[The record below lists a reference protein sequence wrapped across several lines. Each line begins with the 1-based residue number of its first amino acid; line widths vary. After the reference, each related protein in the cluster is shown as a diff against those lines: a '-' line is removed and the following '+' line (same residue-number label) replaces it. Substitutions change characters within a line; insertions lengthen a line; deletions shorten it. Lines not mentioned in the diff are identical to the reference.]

1 MAVSSKQVTAVRRFN
16 RFYTRQI
23 GVLDESH
30 LGSGFSLA
38 EGRVL
43 FELAHRTNV
52 AASELTRDLGLDP
65 GYLSRI
71 LKRFETK
78 GLVRRATAE
87 GDARRA
93 VLELTEA
100 GRAAFEPL
108 NDASSRDVAAL
119 LERLP
124 QPKRR
129 AVVDAMTTI
138 ERALHFDATL
148 GGAATI
154 RPLKVGDIGWI
165 THRQGI
171 LYAEEYGWDATYE
184 ALVAEILAGFVRN
197 FDAAKENAWIAER
210 DGEILGSVFLVRQSD
225 EVAKLRL
232 LYVEASARG
241 IGLGKRLV
249 DECTAFARAKG
260 YLTMTLWTQSNLGAA
275 RAIYEKAG
283 FRRVAE
289 EKHHSFGKDLV
300 GETWE
305 LQLREPPLAQAAD

>member
-1 MAVSSKQVTAVRRFN
+1 MAVSSKQITAVRRFN
-16 RFYTRQI
+16 RFYTRRI

-43 FELAHRTNV
+43 FELAHRTGV
-52 AASELTRDLGLDP
+52 SASELTRDLGLDP

-71 LKRFETK
+71 LKRFAAR

-93 VLELTEA
+93 VLELTED
-100 GRAAFEPL
+100 GRTAFAPL
-108 NDASSRDVAAL
+108 NDASSRDVAAI

-124 QPKRR
+124 QPKRK

-138 ERALHFDATL
+138 ESALDGDAQSSGVTL
-148 GGAATI
+148 

-165 THRQGI
+165 AHRQGI
-171 LYAEEYGWDATYE
+171 LYAEEYGWDGSYE
-184 ALVAEILAGFVRN
+184 ALVAEILAEFVRN
-197 FDAAKENAWIAER
+197 FDAAMEKAWIAER
-210 DGEILGSVFLVRQSD
+210 DGEILGSVFLVRKSD

-232 LYVEASARG
+232 LYVETSARG
-241 IGLGKRLV
+241 MGLGKRLV
-249 DECTAFARAKG
+249 DECITFARAKG
-260 YLTMTLWTQSNLGAA
+260 YRTMTLWTQASLAAA
-275 RAIYEKAG
+275 RAIYAKAG
-283 FRRVAE
+283 FKLVAE

-305 LQLREPPLAQAAD
+305 LDLR

>member
-1 MAVSSKQVTAVRRFN
+1 MAVSSKQIMAVRRFN
-16 RFYTRQI
+16 RFYTRRI

-43 FELAHRTNV
+43 FELAHRTGV
-52 AASELTRDLGLDP
+52 SASELTRDLGLDP

-93 VLELTEA
+93 VLQLTEA
-100 GRAAFEPL
+100 GRAAFAPL
-108 NDASSRDVAAL
+108 DQASSRDVAAIL
-119 LERLP
+119 DRLP
-124 QPKRR
+124 QPKRK

-138 ERALHFDATL
+138 ESALEGEAQSGGVTLRALA
-148 GGAATI
+148 
-154 RPLKVGDIGWI
+154 VGDIGWI
-165 THRQGI
+165 AHRQGI
-171 LYAEEYGWDATYE
+171 LYAEEYGWDGSYE
-184 ALVAEILAGFVRN
+184 ALVAEILAGFVRD
-197 FDAAKENAWIAER
+197 FDAAKENAWVAER
-210 DGEILGSVFLVRQSD
+210 DGETLGSVFLVRKSD

-232 LYVEASARG
+232 LYVEAGARG

-249 DECTAFARAKG
+249 DECITFARDKG
-260 YLTMTLWTQSNLGAA
+260 YRTMTLWTQSNLGAA
-275 RAIYEKAG
+275 RSIYEKTG
-283 FRRVAE
+283 FKVVAT
-289 EKHHSFGKDLV
+289 EKHHSFGKDLI

-305 LQLREPPLAQAAD
+305 LDLR

>member
-1 MAVSSKQVTAVRRFN
+1 MAVSSKQITAVRRFN
-16 RFYTRQI
+16 RFYTRRI

-43 FELAHRTNV
+43 FELAHRTGV
-52 AASELTRDLGLDP
+52 SASELTRDLGLDP

-71 LKRFETK
+71 LKRFEAK

-108 NDASSRDVAAL
+108 NDASSRDVAAI

-124 QPKRR
+124 QPKRT

-138 ERALHFDATL
+138 ESALEGEAQSGGVTLRALA
-148 GGAATI
+148 
-154 RPLKVGDIGWI
+154 VGDIGWI

-171 LYAEEYGWDATYE
+171 LYAEEYGWDGSYE
-184 ALVAEILAGFVRN
+184 ALVAEILAGFVQN
-197 FDAAKENAWIAER
+197 FDPARENAWIAER
-210 DGEILGSVFLVRQSD
+210 DGEILGSVFLVRKS
-225 EVAKLRL
+225 EEIAELRL
-232 LYVEASARG
+232 LYVEKSARG
-241 IGLGKRLV
+241 LGLGKRLV
-249 DECTAFARAKG
+249 DECIAFARAKG
-260 YLTMTLWTQSNLGAA
+260 YRTMTLWTQSNLGAA
-275 RAIYEKAG
+275 RAIYERAG
-283 FRRVAE
+283 FKVVAT
-289 EKHHSFGKDLV
+289 EKHRSFGKDLV

-305 LQLREPPLAQAAD
+305 LRL

>member
-1 MAVSSKQVTAVRRFN
+1 MGVSSKHVTAVRRFN
-16 RFYTRQI
+16 RFYTRRI

-43 FELAHRTNV
+43 FELAHRTGV
-52 AASELTRDLGLDP
+52 SASELTRDLGLDP

-108 NDASSRDVAAL
+108 DQASSRDVAAI

-124 QPKRR
+124 QPKRK
-129 AVVDAMTTI
+129 AVVEAMTTI
-138 ERALHFDATL
+138 ESALDGGAQSGGVTLRALA
-148 GGAATI
+148 
-154 RPLKVGDIGWI
+154 VGDIGWI
-165 THRQGI
+165 AHRQGI
-171 LYAEEYGWDATYE
+171 LYAEEYGWDGSYE
-184 ALVAEILAGFVRN
+184 ALVAEILAGFVRD
-197 FDAAKENAWIAER
+197 FDPAKENAWIAER
-210 DGEILGSVFLVRQSD
+210 AGEILGSVFLVRKSD

-232 LYVEASARG
+232 LYVETAARG
-241 IGLGKRLV
+241 MGLGKRLV
-249 DECTAFARAKG
+249 DECIGFARAKG
-260 YLTMTLWTQSNLGAA
+260 YRTMTLWTQSNLGAA

-305 LQLREPPLAQAAD
+305 LELR